1 MKKTNLKYLIYA
13 LVAVLMTGCYPMRRV
28 GLIQER
34 ENLPQY
40 ENDVFHQY
48 KLQQNDEV
56 VIRVLTSDAATEK
69 LFNNGQSNQ
78 TTNAYSYRIYEDG
91 TIDVPFL
98 SHVKVEGLTLNEAE
112 KKIDAQLAEYVS
124 DAHCKLALTTGTFCV
139 IGDAGR
145 GYFPIYKERLTIYQA
160 LALSGGINATADF
173 AHVKILRKTPD
184 GTKIVEFDIR
194 SKSIIDSEY
203 YYIYPNDIIYLDVS
217 KRRFWG
223 SNSYTEF
230 LGVITSSL
238 SLLMSIWN
246 IFAK

>member
-1 MKKTNLKYLIYA
+1 MKKTNLKYLVYA

-28 GLIQER
+28 GLIQDR
-34 ENLPQY
+34 DNLPQY
-40 ENDVFHQY
+40 EKDVFHQY
-48 KLQQNDEV
+48 KLQQNDEI
-56 VIRVLTSDAATEK
+56 VIRVITSDETTAR
-69 LFNNGQSNQ
+69 LFNNGQRNQ
-78 TTNAYSYRIYEDG
+78 GSTSYSYRIFEDG
-91 TIDVPFL
+91 TVDVPFL
-98 SHVKVEGLTLNEAE
+98 SRVKVEGLTLNEAE
-112 KKIDAQLAEYVS
+112 KRIDTLLTEYVN
-124 DAHCKLALTTGTFCV
+124 DAHCKLALATGTFCV

-145 GYFPIYKERLTIYQA
+145 GYFPIYKERMTIYQA

-194 SKSIIDSEY
+194 SKSVIDSEY